1 MKIQHHKAIRCFSKE
16 SQSPLK
22 IANFAQKWNF
32 GFSVYLGKMT
42 GIFSKASQKAQQQP
56 SSHHPPKLSF
66 EQIPDFLNI
75 FRIIEFCAHLV
86 GYWDS
91 WKSMSLL
98 CDVEMSLGGVTVK
111 AKAAD
116 KSLHPNSTSLA

>member
-1 MKIQHHKAIRCFSKE
+1 MD
-16 SQSPLK
+16 
-22 IANFAQKWNF
+22 QKLDL
-32 GFSVYLGKMT
+32 GSVCSWKKMT
-42 GIFSKASQKAQQQP
+42 GIFSKASQKAQQP

-116 KSLHPNSTSLA
+116 KSLHPKPTPLP

>member
-1 MKIQHHKAIRCFSKE
+1 MD
-16 SQSPLK
+16 
-22 IANFAQKWNF
+22 QKLDLS
-32 GFSVYLGKMT
+32 SVCSWEKMT
-42 GIFSKASQKAQQQP
+42 GIFSKASQKAQQP

-116 KSLHPNSTSLA
+116 KSLHPNPTPLP

>member
-1 MKIQHHKAIRCFSKE
+1 M
-16 SQSPLK
+16 
-22 IANFAQKWNF
+22 
-32 GFSVYLGKMT
+32 YLGKMT

-66 EQIPDFLNI
+66 VQIPDFLNI

-98 CDVEMSLGGVTVK
+98 CDVEMSLGGVTCESQSCRQKFAPQLHFLSLTQVTECHRFPFCSLTIRMGDFLQYPVK
-111 AKAAD
+111 AT
-116 KSLHPNSTSLA
+116 LFC